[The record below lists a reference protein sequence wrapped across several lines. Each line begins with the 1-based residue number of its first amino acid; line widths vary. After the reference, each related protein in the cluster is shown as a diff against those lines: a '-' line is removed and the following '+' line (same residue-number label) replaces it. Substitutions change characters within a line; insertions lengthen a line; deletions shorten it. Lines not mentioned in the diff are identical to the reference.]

1 MVKIPT
7 TDELFEAMVYLGHRT
22 SRLHPQMAQYIYT
35 LKNNTYWID
44 LEKTRKCLENA
55 LEFVKTISSQN
66 GIILFVGTKP
76 TAQRIIKK
84 YALEVNMP
92 YVVEKWIG
100 GTLTNFP
107 VVSQL
112 IEKLK
117 RLEEEKEKGEWEKY
131 PKKERQDFEREL
143 NRLNDL
149 VGGLRNLTRLPGAIY
164 LVDVKVEKLAATEA
178 KKMKIKTIG
187 LIDLDNNPKLI
198 DYPIPANDEASASIE
213 IITKTIVEAIKENKK

>member
-1 MVKIPT
+1 MVNIPT
-7 TDELFEAMVYLGHRT
+7 TEELFEAVVYLGHRP
-22 SRLHPQMAQYIYT
+22 SKLHPKMAQYVYT

-44 LEKTRKCLENA
+44 LEKTRKSLEEVT
-55 LEFVKTISSQN
+55 EFLKELSSKN

-76 TAQRIIKK
+76 TAQKIIKK

-92 YVVEKWIG
+92 YVTEKWIG

-131 PKKERQDFEREL
+131 PRKERQDFEKEL

-149 VGGLRNLTRLPGAIY
+149 VGGLRNLTRLPDAVY
-164 LVDVKVEKLAATEA
+164 LVDVKVEKIAAKEA
-178 KKMKIKTIG
+178 KKMKLKTIG
-187 LIDLDNNPKLI
+187 LVDLDNNPTLI

-213 IITKTIVEAIKENKK
+213 IITKTITEAIKEGKK